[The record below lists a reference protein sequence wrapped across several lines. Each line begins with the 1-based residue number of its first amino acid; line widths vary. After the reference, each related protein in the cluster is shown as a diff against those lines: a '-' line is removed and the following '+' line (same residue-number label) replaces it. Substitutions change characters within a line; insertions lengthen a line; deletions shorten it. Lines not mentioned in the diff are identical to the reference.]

1 MKIFITGLAGM
12 IGFHTAK
19 HLKTLGHE
27 IVGIDNFNDYYE
39 VSLKRERARILNDD
53 YDVTV
58 VEDDILTS
66 DYDHALKNVDLVL
79 HLAAYANP
87 RHSLEFPQLYIDNNI
102 TGTQR
107 LIEGVERAGIKNVV
121 YASSSCVMHEQP
133 LPWKET
139 DHPGHQN
146 NPYGWTKRAN
156 ECQFIHSK
164 IANTVGLRFFTVYGP
179 YGRPDMALFGFT
191 KNIIAGN
198 SIDLFNYGDMARDFT
213 FVEDIVQG
221 ITLVIN
227 DCAKKTESSHEIYN
241 IGYGQQVKLLD
252 FVKEI
257 ERCIGKTAVTNL
269 LPKHPADVPATWA
282 DTTKIQGLGYKATTS
297 ITDGVGKFVDWYRKY
312 YKV

>member
-1 MKIFITGLAGM
+1 MNIFITGIAGM
-12 IGFHTAK
+12 IGFHTTK
-19 HLKTLGHE
+19 HLVSMGHR
-27 IVGIDNFNDYYE
+27 VTGVDNFNDYYE
-39 VSLKRERARILNDD
+39 VSLKRERARILKDE
-53 YDVTV
+53 YAVTV
-58 VEDDILTS
+58 TNGDILDL
-66 DYDHALKNVDLVL
+66 DYSVALKDVDIVL

-102 TGTQR
+102 TGSQR

-133 LPWKET
+133 LPWSEK

-164 IANTVGLRFFTVYGP
+164 IAKTVGLRFFTVYGP

-191 KNIIAGN
+191 KNIIEGKA
-198 SIDLFNYGDMARDFT
+198 IDLFNYGDMARDFT

-221 ITLVIN
+221 ITLVID
-227 DCAKKTESSHEIYN
+227 DCYKQEESSHEIYN
-241 IGYGQQVKLLD
+241 IGYGQQVKLVD
-252 FVKEI
+252 FVEEI
-257 ERCIGKTAVTNL
+257 ERCVGAKAVTNL

-282 DTTKIQGLGYKATTS
+282 DTTKIQGLGYRATTS
-297 ITDGVGKFVDWYRKY
+297 ITDGVGRFVDWYRNY